1 MLGQADT
8 STPRVIC
15 WIARALRQGSE
26 ASETLSR
33 TTRTRPDCV
42 VNIAEKLR
50 SGAWLTEV
58 QGPTQRSSGQIRR
71 RRVGVSFLADIG
83 SVHAFFNRP
92 PGGRRGRLRGNPAD
106 SSISGVSARQR
117 RFQTFPHS
125 PTLLTRVAL
134 NRRALRSSLIS
145 RTSGSAF

>member
-42 VNIAEKLR
+42 VNMAEKVR

-71 RRVGVSFLADIG
+71 RRVGVSFFADIG
-83 SVHAFFNRP
+83 SVHAFFTRP
-92 PGGRRGRLRGNPAD
+92 PADAGVGFGAWAAVAVNKSEWLQWLGKPSFVAHPARRERRL
-106 SSISGVSARQR
+106 
-117 RFQTFPHS
+117 
-125 PTLLTRVAL
+125 
-134 NRRALRSSLIS
+134 
-145 RTSGSAF
+145 